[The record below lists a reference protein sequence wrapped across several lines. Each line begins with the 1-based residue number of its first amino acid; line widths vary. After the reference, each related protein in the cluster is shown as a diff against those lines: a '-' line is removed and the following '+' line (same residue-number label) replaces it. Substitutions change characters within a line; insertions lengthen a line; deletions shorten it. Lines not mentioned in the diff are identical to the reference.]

1 MKRTLL
7 LFTLVTIARQPI
19 SPQSTRADSVAALAA
34 IDAFHAALRA
44 GDSTRVVSLI
54 ASDAV
59 IIEAG
64 TIETR
69 AEYLSGHLGADIKA
83 SRGTPG
89 ERSIVAVTVVGN
101 AAFVTARTVTSTTGA
116 QGTTSI
122 SELAELMVV
131 AKTDGL
137 WKIRA
142 VHWSSRRRRP

>member
-1 MKRTLL
+1 MKRMSLAFSLCLL
-7 LFTLVTIARQPI
+7 ALQPA
-19 SPQSTRADSVAALAA
+19 PAQSVRLDSLAAIAA

-44 GDSTRVVSLI
+44 GDSATVVGLL
-54 ASDAV
+54 ATDAV

-69 AEYLSGHLGADIKA
+69 AEYLSGHLGGDIKA

-89 ERSIVAVTVVGN
+89 ERTIVAATVTDNV
-101 AAFVTARTVTSTTGA
+101 AFVTARTVTSTTGA
-116 QGTTSI
+116 QGTSV

-131 AKTDGL
+131 SKTDGI

-142 VHWSSRRRRP
+142 VHWSSRRRRA